1 MGRNSYAFDPKA
13 QVGALMTFREI
24 LREGTVDCHARVDRL
39 MGCFDLSNRA
49 DYTEFLT
56 IHGRIVPPIERWLEG
71 NGVCAELP
79 DWGER
84 QRTSALY
91 HDIGKLGLTPPRE
104 LSCVFE
110 NTASSRAG
118 ILYVIEGSRLGAS
131 LLVRRMTD
139 AGAEFPTSFLTH
151 GSGRSLWPTFVAW
164 LNRQKFDPVDTERGL
179 KAAQDVFALYELV
192 LADKSLKRC
201 HKKVEH
207 HDL

>member
-1 MGRNSYAFDPKA
+1 MGWNPYEFDPKA
-13 QVGALMTFREI
+13 QVGALMTYREF

-39 MGCFDLSNRA
+39 MGGFDLSNRA

-56 IHGRIVPPIERWLEG
+56 IHGRIVPPVERWLEG
-71 NGVCAELP
+71 NGVGAELP

-91 HDIGKLGLTPPRE
+91 HDISKLGLTPPRE

-139 AGAEFPTSFLTH
+139 AGVEFPSRFMSH
-151 GSGRSLWPTFVAW
+151 GSDRPLWPIFVAW
-164 LNRQKFDPVDTERGL
+164 LNMQKFSPVESRRAL
-179 KAAQDVFALYELV
+179 KAAQDVFALYEQALETE
-192 LADKSLKRC
+192 SLKRC
-201 HKKVEH
+201 QKK
-207 HDL
+207 